1 MGSPRSSSSPTPTV
15 SPTSKRVGASAPP
28 GCAHQGCTIPRLR
41 SCTCTAPPSVTPAFS
56 GLIRATRA
64 GGGVERA
71 GQGKEGGPCR
81 ERTDVAQRQRGP
93 WCHALFLARSGSC
106 LPPSPS
112 CGYLGHM
119 KGPWHMWEYEM
130 WELRR
135 LVPDLD
141 PGYPLT
147 PSGTR
152 RAEGSW
158 SPAKTAAWVLPQ
170 ERPSWA
176 VGVAPFPTI

>member
-15 SPTSKRVGASAPP
+15 SPTSKRGGPQPHLGARTKATRSPDSGPARAP
-28 GCAHQGCTIPRLR
+28 
-41 SCTCTAPPSVTPAFS
+41 PPSVTPAFS

-81 ERTDVAQRQRGP
+81 EPTDVAQRQRGP
-93 WCHALFLARSGSC
+93 WCHTPFLARSGSR

-112 CGYLGHM
+112 CGHLGHM
-119 KGPWHMWEYEM
+119 KGPWDMWEYEM

-141 PGYPLT
+141 PGHPLT
-147 PSGTR
+147 PSVTR
-152 RAEGSW
+152 RAERPW

-170 ERPSWA
+170 ERPSRA
-176 VGVAPFPTI
+176 FGAASFSTI